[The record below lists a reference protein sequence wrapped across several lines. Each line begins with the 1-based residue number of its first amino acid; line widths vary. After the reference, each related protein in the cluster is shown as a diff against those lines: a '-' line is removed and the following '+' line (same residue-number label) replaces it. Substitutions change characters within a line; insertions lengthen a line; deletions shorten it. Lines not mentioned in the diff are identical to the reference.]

1 MSGSILSKLKE
12 GNAPLTIRQSA
23 ARGVLPVGQEELLGI
38 LIYLQNDP
46 EEEIREA
53 ARQTLAN
60 EYSDNLLLTIAESV
74 TAPVEVLEYFGR
86 PPLRSP
92 ELLEALI
99 QNKSTPDSTIAS
111 LAGQVDSKLI
121 EVILINLMRLLR
133 SPFILEALEANPGQT
148 PDITRRLREIR
159 EEFFEKRNN
168 FVPIHRTRAEEK
180 ALASQEGEEALDE
193 ESTSMVVYSEELREG
208 EDATSATLESLK
220 DDGFDSFDEMGEDER
235 LSTIQKIARMT
246 VSERVQTAL
255 KGNREERII
264 LIRDANRI
272 VASAV
277 LDSPKLTDSEVEAI
291 ALMKNVS
298 EEVLRVVG
306 TKRDFAKNYTVIHN
320 LVKNARTP
328 IGTTLGLINRILTS
342 DLRALARNKNIPEV
356 LRKTAQRQCKFV
368 PRPETQDRLRRLSPQ
383 PSQSVRDTL
392 HKSCGS
398 TDQLARCRSASRP
411 RG

>member
-1 MSGSILSKLKE
+1 MSASILSKLKE
-12 GNAPLTIRQSA
+12 GNAPLTVRQSA

-38 LIYLQNDP
+38 LVYLQNDP
-46 EEEIREA
+46 EEDIRET

-74 TAPVEVLEYFGR
+74 TAPVEVLEYFGQ

-111 LAGQVDSKLI
+111 LAGQVDSTLM

-133 SPFILEALEANPGQT
+133 SPFILEALESNPGQT

-168 FVPIHRTRAEEK
+168 FIPIHRTRAEEK
-180 ALASQEGEEALDE
+180 ALAGEESEEVLDE
-193 ESTSMVVYSEELREG
+193 ETRAMTVYSEELREG
-208 EDATSATLESLK
+208 EDATSATLASLK
-220 DDGFDSFDEMGEDER
+220 DDGFESFDEMGEDER
-235 LSTIQKIARMT
+235 LSTIQRIARMT

-255 KGNREERII
+255 KGNREERVI
-264 LIRDANRI
+264 LIRDANRL

-306 TKRDFAKNYTVIHN
+306 TKRDFAKNYAVIHN

-328 IGTTLGLINRILTS
+328 IGTTLRLINRILTS

-356 LRKTAQRQCKFV
+356 LRKTAQRQV
-368 PRPETQDRLRRLSPQ
+368 QIRTAPRD
-383 PSQSVRDTL
+383 
-392 HKSCGS
+392 
-398 TDQLARCRSASRP
+398 AR
-411 RG
+411 

>member
-1 MSGSILSKLKE
+1 MSASILSKLKE
-12 GNAPLTIRQSA
+12 GNAPLTVRQSA

-38 LIYLQNDP
+38 LVYLQNDP

-60 EYSDNLLLTIAESV
+60 EYSDNLLLTIAESA
-74 TAPVEVLEYFGR
+74 TAPVEVLEYFGQ
-86 PPLRSP
+86 PPLRST

-111 LAGQVDSKLI
+111 LAAQVDSKLI

-133 SPFILEALEANPGQT
+133 SPFILEALESNPGQT

-168 FVPIHRTRAEEK
+168 FIPIHRTRAEEK
-180 ALASQEGEEALDE
+180 ALTGEETEQILDE
-193 ESTSMVVYSEELREG
+193 ETTAMTVYSEELREG
-208 EDATSATLESLK
+208 EDAMSATLESLK
-220 DDGFDSFDEMGEDER
+220 DDGFESFDDMGEDER
-235 LSTIQKIARMT
+235 LSTIQRIARMT

-255 KGNREERII
+255 KGNREERVI
-264 LIRDANRI
+264 LIRDANRL

-277 LDSPKLTDSEVEAI
+277 LDSPKITESEVEAI
-291 ALMKNVS
+291 AIMKNVS

-328 IGTTLGLINRILTS
+328 IGTTLGLVNRILTS

-356 LRKTAQRQCKFV
+356 LRKSAQRQV
-368 PRPETQDRLRRLSPQ
+368 QIRT
-383 PSQSVRDTL
+383 
-392 HKSCGS
+392 
-398 TDQLARCRSASRP
+398 ASKDAK
-411 RG
+411 

>member
-1 MSGSILSKLKE
+1 MSLTVLSKLKE
-12 GNAPLTIRQSA
+12 GNAPLNVRQSA

-46 EEEIREA
+46 EEEIREV

-111 LAGQVDSKLI
+111 LAGQVDAKLM

-168 FVPIHRTRAEEK
+168 FIPIHRTRAEEK
-180 ALASQEGEEALDE
+180 AMAGEEVE
-193 ESTSMVVYSEELREG
+193 EPLAEETTAMTIYSEELREG
-208 EDATSATLESLK
+208 EDATSATLESLR
-220 DDGFDSFDEMGEDER
+220 DDGFESFDEMGEDER
-235 LSTIQKIARMT
+235 LSTIQRIARMT
-246 VSERVQTAL
+246 VSERVQAAL

-264 LIRDANRI
+264 LIRDANRL

-306 TKRDFAKNYTVIHN
+306 TKREFAKNYTVIHN

-328 IGTTLGLINRILTS
+328 IATTLGLINRILTS
-342 DLRALARNKNIPEV
+342 DLRALARNKNVPEV
-356 LRKTAQRQCKFV
+356 LRKTAQRQV
-368 PRPETQDRLRRLSPQ
+368 QIRTAPRE
-383 PSQSVRDTL
+383 
-392 HKSCGS
+392 
-398 TDQLARCRSASRP
+398 SR
-411 RG
+411 

>member
-1 MSGSILSKLKE
+1 MSLSILSKLRE
-12 GNAPLTIRQSA
+12 GNAPLTVRQSA

-38 LIYLQNDP
+38 LVYLQNDP

-60 EYSDNLLLTIAESV
+60 EYSDNLLLTIAESN

-86 PPLRSP
+86 PPLRSS

-99 QNKSTPDSTIAS
+99 QNKSTPDSTVAS
-111 LAGQVDSKLI
+111 LAGQVDSRLI
-121 EVILINLMRLLR
+121 DVILINLMRLLR

-168 FVPIHRTRAEEK
+168 FIPIHRTRAEEK
-180 ALASQEGEEALDE
+180 ALAKDESEETVAE
-193 ESTSMVVYSEELREG
+193 ETTAMTVYSEELRAG

-220 DDGFDSFDEMGEDER
+220 DDGFESFDEMGEDER
-235 LSTIQKIARMT
+235 LSTIQRVSRMT
-246 VSERVQTAL
+246 ISERVQTAL

-298 EEVLRVVG
+298 QEVLRVVG
-306 TKRDFAKNYTVIHN
+306 TKREFAKNYIVIHN

-328 IGTTLGLINRILTS
+328 IATTLGLISRILTN
-342 DLRALARNKNIPEV
+342 DLRALSRNKNVPEV
-356 LRKTAQRQCKFV
+356 LRKTAQRQVQIRTAPK
-368 PRPETQDRLRRLSPQ
+368 D
-383 PSQSVRDTL
+383 
-392 HKSCGS
+392 
-398 TDQLARCRSASRP
+398 AR
-411 RG
+411 

>member
-111 LAGQVDSKLI
+111 LAGQVDSGLI

-208 EDATSATLESLK
+208 EDATSATLQSLK

-235 LSTIQKIARMT
+235 LSTIQKISRMT

-306 TKRDFAKNYTVIHN
+306 TKRDFAKNYAVIHN

-356 LRKTAQRQCKFV
+356 LRKTAQRQV
-368 PRPETQDRLRRLSPQ
+368 QIRTAPRD
-383 PSQSVRDTL
+383 
-392 HKSCGS
+392 
-398 TDQLARCRSASRP
+398 AR
-411 RG
+411 

>member
-1 MSGSILSKLKE
+1 MSLSVLAKLKE
-12 GNAPLTIRQSA
+12 GNAPLTVRQSA

-38 LIYLQNDP
+38 LVYLQNDP

-60 EYSDNLLLTIAESV
+60 EYSDNLLLSIAEST
-74 TAPVEVLEYFGR
+74 TAPIEVLEYFGR

-99 QNKSTPDSTIAS
+99 QNRSTPDSTIAS
-111 LAGQVDSKLI
+111 LAGQVDSRLM

-133 SPFILEALEANPGQT
+133 SPFILEALEANPRQT

-168 FVPIHRTRAEEK
+168 FIPIHRTRAEEK
-180 ALASQEGEEALDE
+180 ALATE
-193 ESTSMVVYSEELREG
+193 ESEETVAEESAAVTAYSEELREG

-220 DDGFDSFDEMGEDER
+220 DDGFESFDEMGEDER
-235 LSTIQKIARMT
+235 FSTIQRIARMT

-328 IGTTLGLINRILTS
+328 VGTTLGLINRILTS
-342 DLRALARNKNIPEV
+342 DLRALSRNKNIPEV
-356 LRKTAQRQCKFV
+356 LRKSAQRQV
-368 PRPETQDRLRRLSPQ
+368 QIRTAPRD
-383 PSQSVRDTL
+383 
-392 HKSCGS
+392 
-398 TDQLARCRSASRP
+398 AR
-411 RG
+411 

>member
-1 MSGSILSKLKE
+1 MSSILSKLKE

-23 ARGVLPVGQEELLGI
+23 ARGVLPVGHEELLGI
-38 LIYLQNDP
+38 LVYLQNDP
-46 EEEIREA
+46 EEEIRDA

-60 EYSDNLLLTIAESV
+60 EYSDTLLLSIAEST
-74 TAPVEVLEYFGR
+74 TAPIEVLEYFGR

-99 QNKSTPDSTIAS
+99 QNRSTPDSTIAS
-111 LAGQVDSKLI
+111 LAGQVDSSLM

-168 FVPIHRTRAEEK
+168 FIPIHRTRAEEK
-180 ALASQEGEEALDE
+180 ALASEETEVVVDE
-193 ESTSMVVYSEELREG
+193 ETTAMTVYSEELREG

-220 DDGFDSFDEMGEDER
+220 DDGFASFEEMSEDER
-235 LSTIQKIARMT
+235 LSTIQRIARMT

-255 KGNREERII
+255 KGNREERVI

-277 LDSPKLTDSEVEAI
+277 LDSPKLSDSEVEAI

-298 EEVLRVVG
+298 EEVLRVIG
-306 TKRDFAKNYTVIHN
+306 TKREFAKNYTVIHN

-328 IGTTLGLINRILTS
+328 IATTLGLINRILTS
-342 DLRALARNKNIPEV
+342 DLRALSRNKNVPEV
-356 LRKTAQRQCKFV
+356 LRKTAQRQV
-368 PRPETQDRLRRLSPQ
+368 QIRTAPRD
-383 PSQSVRDTL
+383 
-392 HKSCGS
+392 
-398 TDQLARCRSASRP
+398 AR
-411 RG
+411 

>member
-1 MSGSILSKLKE
+1 MSASILSKLKE
-12 GNAPLTIRQSA
+12 GNAPLTVRQSA

-38 LIYLQNDP
+38 LVYLQNDP

-74 TAPVEVLEYFGR
+74 TAPVEVLEYFGQ

-111 LAGQVDSKLI
+111 LAGQVDSNLI

-168 FVPIHRTRAEEK
+168 FIPIHRTRAEEK
-180 ALASQEGEEALDE
+180 ALAGEESEEVLDE
-193 ESTSMVVYSEELREG
+193 ETTAMTVYSEELREG
-208 EDATSATLESLK
+208 EDATSATLASLK

-235 LSTIQKIARMT
+235 LSTIQRIARMT

-255 KGNREERII
+255 KGNREERVI
-264 LIRDANRI
+264 LIRDANRL

-306 TKRDFAKNYTVIHN
+306 TKRDFAKNYAVIHN

-356 LRKTAQRQCKFV
+356 LRKNAQRQV
-368 PRPETQDRLRRLSPQ
+368 QIRTAPRD
-383 PSQSVRDTL
+383 
-392 HKSCGS
+392 
-398 TDQLARCRSASRP
+398 AR
-411 RG
+411 

>member
-1 MSGSILSKLKE
+1 MSLTILSKLRE
-12 GNAPLTIRQSA
+12 GNAPMAVRQSA
-23 ARGVLPVGQEELLGI
+23 ARGVLPVGQEELLAI
-38 LIYLQNDP
+38 LVYLQNDP
-46 EEEIREA
+46 EEEIRET

-60 EYSDNLLLTIAESV
+60 EYSDNLLQSIAESAS
-74 TAPVEVLEYFGR
+74 APIEVLEYFGR

-99 QNKSTPDSTIAS
+99 QNKAAPDSTIAS
-111 LAGQVDSKLI
+111 LAGQVDAKLM

-133 SPFILEALEANPGQT
+133 SPFILEALEGNINQT

-168 FVPIHRTRAEEK
+168 FIPIHRTRAEEK
-180 ALASQEGEEALDE
+180 ALAAQEQHAETVDE
-193 ESTSMVVYSEELREG
+193 ETTAMTVYSEELREG

-220 DDGFDSFDEMGEDER
+220 DDGFETFEEMAEDER
-235 LSTIQKIARMT
+235 LSTIQRIARMT

-298 EEVLRVVG
+298 EEVLRLVG
-306 TKRDFAKNYTVIHN
+306 TKREFAKNYTVIHN

-328 IGTTLGLINRILTS
+328 IATTLGLINRILTN
-342 DLRALARNKNIPEV
+342 DLRALSRNKNVPEV
-356 LRKTAQRQCKFV
+356 LRKTAQRQV
-368 PRPETQDRLRRLSPQ
+368 QIRTAPQ
-383 PSQSVRDTL
+383 E
-392 HKSCGS
+392 
-398 TDQLARCRSASRP
+398 AR
-411 RG
+411 

>member
-12 GNAPLTIRQSA
+12 GNAPLTVRQSA
-23 ARGVLPVGQEELLGI
+23 ARGVLPVGPEELLGI
-38 LIYLQNDP
+38 LVYLQNDP

-53 ARQTLAN
+53 ARQTLTN

-92 ELLEALI
+92 ELLEVLI

-111 LAGQVDSKLI
+111 LARQVDSKLM

-133 SPFILEALEANPGQT
+133 SPFILEALEANPGKT

-168 FVPIHRTRAEEK
+168 FIPIHRTRAEEK
-180 ALASQEGEEALDE
+180 ALAAEETEEVLDE
-193 ESTSMVVYSEELREG
+193 ETTAMTVYSEELGEG

-220 DDGFDSFDEMGEDER
+220 DDGFESFDEMGEDER
-235 LSTIQKIARMT
+235 LSTIQRIARMT

-255 KGNREERII
+255 KGNREERVI
-264 LIRDANRI
+264 LIRDANRL

-306 TKRDFAKNYTVIHN
+306 TKRDFAKNYAVIHN

-328 IGTTLGLINRILTS
+328 IGTSLGLINRILTS
-342 DLRALARNKNIPEV
+342 DLRALSRNKNIPEV
-356 LRKTAQRQCKFV
+356 LRKTAQRQV
-368 PRPETQDRLRRLSPQ
+368 QIRTAPRE
-383 PSQSVRDTL
+383 
-392 HKSCGS
+392 
-398 TDQLARCRSASRP
+398 AR
-411 RG
+411 

>member
-46 EEEIREA
+46 EEEIREE

-111 LAGQVDSKLI
+111 LAGQVDSGLI

-208 EDATSATLESLK
+208 EDATSATLQSLK

-235 LSTIQKIARMT
+235 LSTIQKISRMT

-306 TKRDFAKNYTVIHN
+306 TKRDFAKNYAVIHN

-356 LRKTAQRQCKFV
+356 LRKTAQRQV
-368 PRPETQDRLRRLSPQ
+368 QIRTAPRD
-383 PSQSVRDTL
+383 
-392 HKSCGS
+392 
-398 TDQLARCRSASRP
+398 AR
-411 RG
+411 

>member
-1 MSGSILSKLKE
+1 MSSSVLSKLKE
-12 GNAPLTIRQSA
+12 GNAPLNVRQSA

-38 LIYLQNDP
+38 LVYLQNDP
-46 EEEIREA
+46 EEEIRET
-53 ARQTLAN
+53 ARQTLAD

-99 QNKSTPDSTIAS
+99 QNRSTPDSTISS
-111 LAGQVDSKLI
+111 LAGQVDSKLM

-133 SPFILEALEANPGQT
+133 SPFILEALETNPSQT

-168 FVPIHRTRAEEK
+168 FIPIHRTRAEEK
-180 ALASQEGEEALDE
+180 AMAAQETEEALDE
-193 ESTSMVVYSEELREG
+193 ETTAMTVYSEELRAG

-220 DDGFDSFDEMGEDER
+220 DDGFESFDEMGEDER
-235 LSTIQKIARMT
+235 LSTIQRIARMT

-328 IGTTLGLINRILTS
+328 VGTTLGLINRILTS
-342 DLRALARNKNIPEV
+342 DLRALSRNKNIPEV
-356 LRKTAQRQCKFV
+356 LRKTAQRQV
-368 PRPETQDRLRRLSPQ
+368 QIRTAPRD
-383 PSQSVRDTL
+383 
-392 HKSCGS
+392 
-398 TDQLARCRSASRP
+398 AR
-411 RG
+411 

>member
-1 MSGSILSKLKE
+1 MSLSILSKLKE
-12 GNAPLTIRQSA
+12 GDAPLAIRQSA

-38 LIYLQNDP
+38 LVYLQNDP
-46 EEEIREA
+46 DEEIREA

-60 EYSDNLLLTIAESV
+60 EYSDNLLLTIAEST

-111 LAGQVDSKLI
+111 LAREVDSQLM

-168 FVPIHRTRAEEK
+168 FIPIHRTRAEEK
-180 ALASQEGEEALDE
+180 ALAPEETEEAVTE
-193 ESTSMVVYSEELREG
+193 ETTAMTVYSEVLREG
-208 EDATSATLESLK
+208 EDATSATLESLR
-220 DDGFDSFDEMGEDER
+220 DDGFDSFDDMGEDER
-235 LSTIQKIARMT
+235 LSTIQRIARMT
-246 VSERVQTAL
+246 VSERVQAAL
-255 KGNREERII
+255 KGNREERVI
-264 LIRDANRI
+264 LIRDANRL

-298 EEVLRVVG
+298 EEVLRVVA
-306 TKRDFAKNYTVIHN
+306 TKREFAKNYAVIHN
-320 LVKNARTP
+320 LVKNPRTP
-328 IGTTLGLINRILTS
+328 IAATLGLINRILTN
-342 DLRALARNKNIPEV
+342 DLRALSRNKNVPEV
-356 LRKTAQRQCKFV
+356 LRKTAQRQVQIRTAPK
-368 PRPETQDRLRRLSPQ
+368 E
-383 PSQSVRDTL
+383 
-392 HKSCGS
+392 
-398 TDQLARCRSASRP
+398 AR
-411 RG
+411 

>member
-1 MSGSILSKLKE
+1 VSGSILSKLKE
-12 GNAPLTIRQSA
+12 GNAPLTVRQSA

-38 LIYLQNDP
+38 LVYLQNDP

-92 ELLEALI
+92 ELLEVLI

-111 LAGQVDSKLI
+111 LARQADSKLM

-133 SPFILEALEANPGQT
+133 SPFILEALEANPGKT

-168 FVPIHRTRAEEK
+168 FIPIHRTRAEEK
-180 ALASQEGEEALDE
+180 ALAAEETEEVLDE
-193 ESTSMVVYSEELREG
+193 ETTAMTVYSEELREG

-220 DDGFDSFDEMGEDER
+220 DDGFESFDEMGEDER
-235 LSTIQKIARMT
+235 LSTIQRIARMT

-255 KGNREERII
+255 KGNREERVI
-264 LIRDANRI
+264 LIRDANRL

-328 IGTTLGLINRILTS
+328 IGTSLGLINRILTS
-342 DLRALARNKNIPEV
+342 DLRALSRNKNIPEV
-356 LRKTAQRQCKFV
+356 LRKTAQRQV
-368 PRPETQDRLRRLSPQ
+368 QIRTAPRE
-383 PSQSVRDTL
+383 
-392 HKSCGS
+392 
-398 TDQLARCRSASRP
+398 AR
-411 RG
+411 

>member
-1 MSGSILSKLKE
+1 M
-12 GNAPLTIRQSA
+12 
-23 ARGVLPVGQEELLGI
+23 
-38 LIYLQNDP
+38 
-46 EEEIREA
+46 
-53 ARQTLAN
+53 
-60 EYSDNLLLTIAESV
+60 
-74 TAPVEVLEYFGR
+74 
-86 PPLRSP
+86 
-92 ELLEALI
+92 
-99 QNKSTPDSTIAS
+99 
-111 LAGQVDSKLI
+111 I

-168 FVPIHRTRAEEK
+168 FIPIHRTRAEEK
-180 ALASQEGEEALDE
+180 ALAGEEAEEVLDE
-193 ESTSMVVYSEELREG
+193 ETTAMTVYSEELREG
-208 EDATSATLESLK
+208 EDATSATSQSLK

-235 LSTIQKIARMT
+235 LSTIQRIARMT

-255 KGNREERII
+255 KGNREERVI
-264 LIRDANRI
+264 LIRDANRL

-306 TKRDFAKNYTVIHN
+306 TKRDFAKNYAVIHN

-356 LRKTAQRQCKFV
+356 LRKTAQRQV
-368 PRPETQDRLRRLSPQ
+368 QIRTAPRD
-383 PSQSVRDTL
+383 
-392 HKSCGS
+392 
-398 TDQLARCRSASRP
+398 AR
-411 RG
+411 